1 MTSLQPILEA
11 HPFFKGLE
19 PKYLELVV
27 GCASNVRF
35 EAEEILF
42 HEGDHADRFF
52 LIRQGKVALEMAPPN
67 KAPMIIDT
75 VEEDLVF
82 GWSWMVP
89 PYKWHFDAQALTLV
103 RAIAIDG
110 MCLRRKCEEDHELGY
125 ELFKRFFSVVTE
137 RLQHTRMQLLDV
149 YGAQT

>member
-1 MTSLQPILEA
+1 MKSLQPILEE

-19 PKYLELVV
+19 PKHLTLLV

-35 EAEEILF
+35 KAGEILF
-42 HEGDHADRFF
+42 HEGDQADRFF
-52 LIRQGKVALEMAPPN
+52 LVRQGIVALEMAPPN
-67 KAPMIIDT
+67 KKPMIIDT

-89 PYKWHFDAQALTLV
+89 PYQCHFDAQALTLV

-110 MCLRRKCEEDHELGY
+110 KCLRKKCEEDHELGY

-137 RLQHTRMQLLDV
+137 RLQQTRMQLLDI